1 VKIRIV
7 TITTLGA
14 VLLAACSPAHDLNN
28 RGNAALSENRAAEAI
43 VQFNSAMALQPDA
56 PIPYYNA
63 ALAYRAGE
71 SLDSAAL
78 ALEQALD
85 SADETL
91 KEQAYYNLGVVYYE
105 MGRFGDAVAA
115 FREALILDPTDAQTR
130 YNYELA
136 MLYDVDPTPENQQ
149 QQTEPEEQQ
158 TDPNTTPTNQPNAL
172 DGPTPTPPRQDTP
185 PDLTA
190 TPEGGS
196 GDFASDTPSTLV
208 PQENGRM
215 TMEEAQRLLDLV
227 TDDQQALSEFLRQLI
242 ASGEPSENDW

>member
-1 VKIRIV
+1 MV
-7 TITTLGA
+7 
-14 VLLAACSPAHDLNN
+14 LAACAPSHDLNN
-28 RGNAALSENRAAEAI
+28 RANAALNQNRSDEA
-43 VQFNSAMALQPDA
+43 VAQFNSVMALQPDA

-63 ALAYRAGE
+63 ALAYRADE
-71 SLDSAAL
+71 SLGSAAQ
-78 ALEQALD
+78 ALEQALE

-91 KEQAYYNLGVVYYE
+91 KQQAYYNLGVVYFE
-105 MGRFGDAVAA
+105 MGRFGDAAAA
-115 FREALILDPTDAQTR
+115 FREALILDPTDSQAR

-149 QQTEPEEQQ
+149 QQTEPQEQQ
-158 TDPNTTPTNQPNAL
+158 TDPDTTPTNQPNAL
-172 DGPTPTPPRQDTP
+172 DGPTPTPPRQDAP

-215 TMEEAQRLLDLV
+215 TVEEAQRLLDLV
-227 TDDQQALSEFLRQLI
+227 ADDQQALSEFLRQLI
-242 ASGEPSENDW
+242 GSGEPTGNDW